1 MHMQNRGTRL
11 NDDRNLQCLLEL
23 LEISSFGVGV
33 VFKSPTLKILSQRDA
48 HASSIFQQ
56 SERCAN
62 EPQNPVRFCMG
73 TDVTAWICM
82 DQYQCKDHDTVSLV
96 NFALSM
102 EKSAF
107 ARGMHDRLRSM
118 RVSSCR

>member
-1 MHMQNRGTRL
+1 M
-11 NDDRNLQCLLEL
+11 LLL
-23 LEISSFGVGV
+23 SS
-33 VFKSPTLKILSQRDA
+33 SNQRDVLM
-48 HASSIFQQ
+48 SRKI
-56 SERCAN
+56 
-62 EPQNPVRFCMG
+62 RF
-73 TDVTAWICM
+73 VFAWVQMICM